1 MQTLTANGR
10 SKFRFMRAPAQF
22 RGGLRRLGS
31 VLSCVCACLLL
42 AGCAASTGDS
52 SSGTQTGRSV
62 PPPRLKAGPA
72 EGAPL
77 APREA
82 QASTSLF
89 RQMDLPPASEVR
101 LGSGAP
107 GPAYWQQRA
116 DYVIDATL
124 DAATRRVSARS
135 TVTYFNNSPHEL
147 DYVWFHLEQN
157 LFAPGSRGS
166 QSKPIGSRFG
176 QQDGVAG
183 GYTIERI
190 ALTSGQASSW
200 HEVGT
205 LGRLDLSQPIKPGEQ
220 LSIQIAWSFPVP
232 AYGSDRMGT
241 EDLEQ
246 GVVFQLAQWFPAVV
260 KYDDVNG
267 WNTLEYMGAGE
278 FYTDFGRY
286 EVSLTVPASHVV
298 GAPGE
303 LVNAS
308 QVLTSE
314 QLRRYEEAKRSD
326 TTVFIRRPEEVVGPV
341 NGTKTW
347 KFVAEDVRTFAWATS
362 EAFIWDAASVEVQ
375 RENGTARVLC
385 QSLYPKEGQP
395 LWEQS
400 TQMTRHSIGHYS
412 QMWYP
417 YPWPS
422 AINVNG
428 IVGGME
434 YPGIVFC
441 RARTDERALFGVTD
455 HEFGHQWFPFIVNT
469 DERRHAWMDEGFNSF
484 INIYSNRVWWKDD
497 QAFRG
502 NRSPSGIG
510 ASMSQP
516 NQQPIV
522 TRPDFIF
529 GRNLGYLAYGKPA
542 VGLYL
547 LREEILGQELFDRA
561 FKEYINRWAFKSPQ
575 PADFFRTMEEV
586 SGTDLGWFWLG
597 WFYGTGTLDQGV
609 AKVEQETA
617 ADGSPGWVRTTLTT
631 SGGVVMPVEFEVTYA
646 DDTTERRTLPAEVW
660 ATTDAWMA
668 GWDPQGR
675 RVRSI
680 VVDPDA
686 SFPDVNRANNR
697 WGR

>member
-1 MQTLTANGR
+1 MLLANGR
-10 SKFRFMRAPAQF
+10 SKFRFMRAPVQF
-22 RGGLRRLGS
+22 SGGLTRLGS
-31 VLSCVCACLLL
+31 VLSCVCACLVL

-52 SSGTQTGRSV
+52 SSGTQAGRSS

-89 RQMDLPPASEVR
+89 RPMVLPAANEVR

-135 TVTYFNNSPHEL
+135 TITYFNNSLHEL
-147 DYVWFHLEQN
+147 DYLWFHLEQN

-190 ALTSGQASSW
+190 ALASGQASSW

-205 LGRLDLSQPIKPGEQ
+205 LGRLDLSQPMKPGEQ
-220 LSIQIAWSFPVP
+220 LSIQVAWSFPVP

-246 GVVFQLAQWFPAVV
+246 GVVFELAQWFPAVV

-303 LVNAS
+303 LVNAA

-326 TTVFIRRPEEVVGPV
+326 ETVFIRRPEEVGAPA

-347 KFVAEDVRTFAWATS
+347 KFVAEDVRTFAWASS

-522 TRPDFIF
+522 TRPDFIY

-547 LREEILGQELFDRA
+547 LREEILGHELFDRA
-561 FKEYINRWAFKSPQ
+561 FKAYINRWAFKSPQ

-609 AKVEQETA
+609 TKVEQETA
-617 ADGSPGWVRTTLTT
+617 TDGSPGWVRTTLTT

-646 DDTTERRTLPAEVW
+646 DNTTERRTLPAEVW

-680 VVDPDA
+680 VVDPDE

-697 WGR
+697 WVR